1 VAYFEDIV
9 LEATA
14 EFPRSKAI
22 LVIGSSI
29 NQIDA
34 SGEEKVREV
43 AKQLRDAGVEL
54 YFSGLKHQI
63 MSVFERTGLVA
74 ALGRERFFA
83 SKEEAL
89 RTLLERYEGSGAH

>member
-1 VAYFEDIV
+1 
-9 LEATA
+9 
-14 EFPRSKAI
+14 
-22 LVIGSSI
+22 
-29 NQIDA
+29 
-34 SGEEKVREV
+34 
-43 AKQLRDAGVEL
+43 VEL